1 MENFHVWLL
10 DPLDDT
16 KQFLSLDSCKPLFEQ
31 QLSESNCFKKFTAEC
46 LTRIKFYEL
55 DDALESSAGGKDVL
69 SF

>member
-1 MENFHVWLL
+1 MTRNSFFHLIPVNH
-10 DPLDDT
+10 
-16 KQFLSLDSCKPLFEQ
+16 FLSS
-31 QLSESNCFKKFTAEC
+31 SSARVIVSRSFTAEC